1 MPPSGSMATRRGPSA
16 PRCSQTDEEPGPPL
30 KEKVRGRA
38 SGPLARSAAYAMKK
52 MRASVSPSLFFRGR
66 TPVVTEYLRTRPGSR
81 SSWRVVTGFSS
92 SSFSF
97 LSLSFALSASAE
109 GGADGVGTAACSSRN
124 EARARIMRSPF
135 REWALYPGPV
145 RTGKVTRPQ
154 LYSSCMRRTKIVA
167 TIGPASR
174 DARTLESLIEAG
186 VDVLRL
192 NFSHGDHPQ
201 HLEVIGLAR
210 EIARRRG
217 RAIALLQD
225 LSGPK
230 IRTGRVRDPEGIEL
244 RDGARVTITTD
255 ESVVGTPALI
265 STTYDP
271 LPRDVKPEDRVLLDD
286 GNLELRVVET
296 GETTVECVVVHGGRL
311 KSNKGM
317 NLPGAKLS
325 TPALT
330 DKDRRDLAFGVA
342 NGVDYVALSFVR
354 QPADVVEA
362 KALVAAQGAKTPVIA
377 KIEKREAVDQL
388 AAILAVADGLMVARG
403 DLGVELSTE
412 EVPTLQ
418 KQIIE
423 AANAAGKVVITATQM
438 LESMIENARPTRA
451 EASDVANAILD
462 GTDAVMLSAETAAG
476 RFPVA
481 AVETMA
487 RIAGY
492 TEKHLSLH
500 RSPVRRRSAPTD
512 RVTPMV
518 ARSLARVAATVAEE
532 LDCRLIVAFTESGST
547 ARLVSSFRPGAPI
560 VAITRHETN
569 YRELALW
576 WGVVPLYSGALEN
589 TTDDMV
595 LRAQALLKER
605 GLVREGDTIL
615 MLAGQSHTAG
625 ATNMLRVHS
634 IT

>member
-1 MPPSGSMATRRGPSA
+1 
-16 PRCSQTDEEPGPPL
+16 
-30 KEKVRGRA
+30 
-38 SGPLARSAAYAMKK
+38 
-52 MRASVSPSLFFRGR
+52 
-66 TPVVTEYLRTRPGSR
+66 
-81 SSWRVVTGFSS
+81 
-92 SSFSF
+92 
-97 LSLSFALSASAE
+97 
-109 GGADGVGTAACSSRN
+109 
-124 EARARIMRSPF
+124 
-135 REWALYPGPV
+135 
-145 RTGKVTRPQ
+145 
-154 LYSSCMRRTKIVA
+154 MRRTKIVA

-186 VDVLRL
+186 ADVLRL
-192 NFSHGDHPQ
+192 NFSHGDHAQ
-201 HLEVIGLAR
+201 HLEVLRLAR
-210 EIARRRG
+210 EIGRRRG
-217 RAIALLQD
+217 RALALLQD

-255 ESVVGTPALI
+255 ESVVGTPELI

-271 LPRDVKPEDRVLLDD
+271 LPRDVKPGDRILLDD
-286 GNLELRVVET
+286 GNLELRVLRT
-296 GETTVECVVVHGGRL
+296 GETTVECEVVHGGRL

-317 NLPGAKLS
+317 NLPGVSLS
-325 TPALT
+325 APALGE
-330 DKDRRDLAFGVA
+330 KDRRDLAFGVA

-354 QPADVVEA
+354 QPSDVAEA
-362 KALVAAQGAKTPVIA
+362 KALVAAQGAKIPVIA

-388 AAILAVADGLMVARG
+388 AAVLDAADGVMVARG

-418 KQIIE
+418 KRIIE

-438 LESMIENARPTRA
+438 LESMIENPRPTRA

-462 GTDAVMLSAETAAG
+462 GTDAVMLSAETATG

-492 TEKHLSLH
+492 TEKHRAL
-500 RSPVRRRSAPTD
+500 RQSPVRRRAAPVD
-512 RVTPMV
+512 PAVPLV

-560 VAITRHETN
+560 VAITRHEDV
-569 YRELALW
+569 YRRLALW
-576 WGVVPLYSGALEN
+576 WGVVPLHSGFLEI
-589 TTDDMV
+589 TTDEMI
-595 LRAQALLKER
+595 LHGQALLKER
-605 GLVREGDTIL
+605 GLVRTGDTVL
-615 MLAGQSHTAG
+615 MLAGQTHTTG